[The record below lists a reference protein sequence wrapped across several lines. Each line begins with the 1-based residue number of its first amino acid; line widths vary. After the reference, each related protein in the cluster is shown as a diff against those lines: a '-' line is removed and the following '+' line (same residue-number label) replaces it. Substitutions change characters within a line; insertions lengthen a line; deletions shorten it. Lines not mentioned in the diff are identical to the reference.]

1 MITTHIMISMLL
13 ILVAV
18 LVPVIYFK
26 KSKHISLVVL
36 FIKPNS

>member
-26 KSKHISLVVL
+26 KSPCL
-36 FIKPNS
+36 